1 MSWRGNMRR
10 VLFTVVLC
18 TAGLVPAS
26 AAAGAAPDRLY
37 RMVERVQD
45 LNEAGASWA
54 QIGPML
60 EDEFGLVVAETTAT
74 AVPVAAPGSEDVTMG
89 KAYLTYDDKTHDTYA
104 FATMQWR
111 DCGGS
116 RCWHRDAGTNGAGD
130 HGGPDGFALW
140 SERRIAIHSHYLQL
154 SDPCGLR
161 ETLKNAEFREPY
173 GVGFR
178 RQDTEAQGPGR
189 CRQGTYNFDGA
200 SLGAQITW
208 NDGHGGD
215 CLDDREFEL
224 RAKYGHTWET
234 TSLNSIGISETGI
247 SFSWNDKPHHFDVTS
262 PPNVIRR
269 CR

>member
-1 MSWRGNMRR
+1 MRR

-26 AAAGAAPDRLY
+26 QASAAPDRLH

-45 LNEAGASWA
+45 LNEAGAAWA

-60 EDEFGLVVAETTAT
+60 EHEFGLRVPEMAAT
-74 AVPVAAPGSEDVTMG
+74 AVPVAAPGSEDVTMS
-89 KAYLTYDDKTHDTYA
+89 KAYFTYDDKTHETYA

-111 DCGGS
+111 DCGRS
-116 RCWHRDAGTNGAGD
+116 RCWKQDAGTNGAGD

-140 SERRIAIHSHYLQL
+140 SERQISVRDHYLQL
-154 SDPCGLR
+154 TDPCGKR

-178 RQDTEAQGPGR
+178 LQDTEGNSSRR
-189 CRQGTYNFDGA
+189 CAKGTYNFDGA
-200 SLGAQITW
+200 SIGVNIKW

-234 TSLNSIGISETGI
+234 TSLTSIGISESGI
-247 SFSWNDKPHHFDVTS
+247 TFSWNDKPQHFDVTS
-262 PPNVIRR
+262 PPNPVPR